1 MHVTHKLLTCW
12 QWFSPVA
19 FWIMSPSCQALEES
33 QLAALLILLSGCLN
47 PGVSLLSSHRLLR
60 PQVFARETPGW
71 KNVWRCWRWPWRQP
85 QMERWTDTSS
95 KSMPVFNLLSNDGLI
110 CSSRSFLHSHL
121 TNCSLIGSVK
131 FNKRSRCAVES
142 KARCWILMLCIR
154 RQNLALLRLY
164 GYSLYIFIDFVYPV
178 FNTLPAVPPLW
189 PASMFHHKNY

>member
-19 FWIMSPSCQALEES
+19 FWIMSSSCQALEES

-131 FNKRSRCAVES
+131 FNKRSRCAVWVKSQMLDFNVTYKKTEP
-142 KARCWILMLCIR
+142 CIIETIWIFFI
-154 RQNLALLRLY
+154 
-164 GYSLYIFIDFVYPV
+164 YIYRFCVSRV
-178 FNTLPAVPPLW
+178 
-189 PASMFHHKNY
+189 